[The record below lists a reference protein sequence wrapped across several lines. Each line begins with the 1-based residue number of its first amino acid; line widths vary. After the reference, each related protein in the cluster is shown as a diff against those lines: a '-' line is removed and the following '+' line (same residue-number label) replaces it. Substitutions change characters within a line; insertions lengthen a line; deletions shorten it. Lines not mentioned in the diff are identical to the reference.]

1 MNGARF
7 LEPVNFVSFFLLY
20 TSHRFLLRRNIYFPP
35 PLLIQ
40 YLISKSS
47 TTTSKIEFHVQLF
60 GIIHRRF
67 TFEQIYRNEILEM
80 NKIFSILRLPLE
92 ISRSD
97 NVQGVTRRIPKGGG
111 GQTVAPDL
119 VNEEIPRGIRVRPW
133 NWAVDTWPS
142 PSYLRASWNGPG
154 SRLDDEPPENR
165 ADKDPEAKIFWQVSR
180 IGRELA
186 IFLTLTSRSLVPIE
200 WLRERKREREVEGRG
215 RFLEQEESRFH
226 GVRAEIMDAKTGR
239 GGGRAKKK
247 MLATAVSSWRW

>member
-7 LEPVNFVSFFLLY
+7 LEPVNWHFVSFFLLY

-119 VNEEIPRGIRVRPW
+119 VNEEIPRGIRVRP
-133 NWAVDTWPS
+133 
-142 PSYLRASWNGPG
+142 
-154 SRLDDEPPENR
+154 
-165 ADKDPEAKIFWQVSR
+165 
-180 IGRELA
+180 
-186 IFLTLTSRSLVPIE
+186 
-200 WLRERKREREVEGRG
+200 
-215 RFLEQEESRFH
+215 
-226 GVRAEIMDAKTGR
+226 
-239 GGGRAKKK
+239 
-247 MLATAVSSWRW
+247 